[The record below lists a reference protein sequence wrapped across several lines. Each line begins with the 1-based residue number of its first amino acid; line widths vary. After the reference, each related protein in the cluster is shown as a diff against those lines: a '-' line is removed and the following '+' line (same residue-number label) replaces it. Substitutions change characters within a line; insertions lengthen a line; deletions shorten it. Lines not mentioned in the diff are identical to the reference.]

1 MKPTD
6 SYEAYRRA
14 RDAAWQTLLQLSLC
28 TLPVDV
34 YAAAARLGVKALP
47 FPPEGESPL
56 LAALL
61 HSAGDAAGVSVR
73 IRGEWHVFLRP
84 GDAAAK
90 RFALAHELGHI
101 VLGHASRFLRPGV
114 RAFYGV
120 QNAGDVLDAP
130 ESPDDYAAD
139 IFALRLLAP
148 ACVLHAMHIDS
159 PGDIARLCGLPPRA
173 AAFRAERMALLN
185 QRDAYLIHPLEK
197 RVSAQFEAFVRSRPP
212 RFAAMPR
219 PPAREA
225 PLLFPL
231 PPGAAAGDEAQIEA
245 SPGAEIPAENGEAF
259 EAPAPPETAEEQP
272 DEAPGGESAAERDEA
287 PKEAFPAL
295 RWARLLPAAAI
306 VAALAALL
314 FFLMR

>member
-84 GDAAAK
+84 GDATAK

-101 VLGHASRFLRPGV
+101 LLGHRENAAAEEAEADCFAQQLLCPAPVLRRLAETAPLTPERVAAACYVSMDAARARLAAASRRVDRVLMVQMEQLYSGPLR
-114 RAFYGV
+114 
-120 QNAGDVLDAP
+120 
-130 ESPDDYAAD
+130 E
-139 IFALRLLAP
+139 
-148 ACVLHAMHIDS
+148 
-159 PGDIARLCGLPPRA
+159 LPPVG
-173 AAFRAERMALLN
+173 LW
-185 QRDAYLIHPLEK
+185 K
-197 RVSAQFEAFVRSRPP
+197 SS
-212 RFAAMPR
+212 
-219 PPAREA
+219 
-225 PLLFPL
+225 
-231 PPGAAAGDEAQIEA
+231 
-245 SPGAEIPAENGEAF
+245 
-259 EAPAPPETAEEQP
+259 
-272 DEAPGGESAAERDEA
+272 
-287 PKEAFPAL
+287 
-295 RWARLLPAAAI
+295 
-306 VAALAALL
+306 
-314 FFLMR
+314 

>member
-159 PGDIARLCGLPPRA
+159 PGDIARLCGLPPR
-173 AAFRAERMALLN
+173 
-185 QRDAYLIHPLEK
+185 
-197 RVSAQFEAFVRSRPP
+197 
-212 RFAAMPR
+212 FAAMPR

-225 PLLFPL
+225 SLLFPL

-259 EAPAPPETAEEQP
+259 EAPAPPETAEERP
-272 DEAPGGESAAERDEA
+272 DEAPGGESAAKRDEA